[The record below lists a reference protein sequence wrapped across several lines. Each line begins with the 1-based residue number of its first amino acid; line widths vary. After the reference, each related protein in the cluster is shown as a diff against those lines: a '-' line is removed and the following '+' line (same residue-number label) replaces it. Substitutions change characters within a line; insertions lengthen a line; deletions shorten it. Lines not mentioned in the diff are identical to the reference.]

1 MANLTLQDV
10 AKAHGA
16 DGNMMAI
23 TEVLEKETSIVEDA
37 PWVEANDV
45 FANLT
50 LRRSGRPSGTWRQ
63 LYQGV
68 AAEKSEKIQVRD
80 VIGILETESTP
91 DCEVIDAHKNPA
103 QARNDEDMAFVAG
116 LGETMASAILY
127 SNTITTPEQ
136 FTGLAPRLD
145 ALATTTNVLNEG
157 GSGSDLTSIFVVD
170 WGLTTAHM
178 LYSRNSMAGLDIEN
192 LGRQRVLDSS
202 GNSYMAYVSRFK
214 WKAGLAVKNEKSIGR
229 IANIESA
236 GSSNIFDEDNLITLL
251 NRMTGGPGTRIYMN
265 ETVMTQAEIRLKDKS
280 NVNWSVSDGLGGV
293 PLMRFR
299 GVPVR
304 KIDSQILLNTEAALS

>member
-1 MANLTLQDV
+1 MADLTLQAV

-16 DGNMMAI
+16 DGNMLTIA
-23 TEVLEKETSIVEDA
+23 EVLEKEVPIVEDA
-37 PWVEANDV
+37 PWVEANDI
-45 FANLT
+45 FSHLSR
-50 LRRSGRPSGTWRQ
+50 RRSALPSGTWRQ
-63 LYQGV
+63 VYTGV
-68 AAEKSEKIQVRD
+68 ARESSDTVQVRD
-80 VIGILETESTP
+80 VLGILETESLQ
-91 DCEVIDAHKNPA
+91 DCVVIDAHKNPQ
-103 QARNDEDMAFVAG
+103 QARNDEDMAFVQG
-116 LGETMASAILY
+116 LSQTMASAMLY

-170 WGLTTAHM
+170 WGINTCHM
-178 LYSRNSMAGLDIEN
+178 LYSRNSMAGLDVMD
-192 LGRQRVLDSS
+192 LGKQRVLDSS
-202 GNSYMAYVSRFK
+202 TNAYMAYVTRFK
-214 WKAGLAVKNEKSIGR
+214 WHAGMVVRNPRSIGR

-236 GSSNIFDEDNLITLL
+236 GTSNIFDEDNLITLL
-251 NRMTGGPGTRIYMN
+251 NRMTTGPGRRIYMN

-299 GVPVR
+299 GIPVR
-304 KIDSQILLNTEAALS
+304 KIDSQILLNTEAALT